1 VHLVSRKDLHRLAGA
16 RRKVH
21 LSAG

>member
-1 VHLVSRKDLHRLAGA
+1 VHLVSRKDLHRLAGE